1 MKRPLCPVA
10 LVITAIVFIYLRIS
24 FTDYLYQLPDGIDGK
39 TGFIT
44 GVVVRKEAR
53 PDPSGDS
60 LNVIYVVPQNISIG
74 RMKYVMCSLKEGDDY
89 IPSIGEHVK
98 IRGEFTSF
106 KKVRN
111 PGGFDSRL
119 YYATMKIAF
128 RLFDAQ
134 VTETD
139 GKKDVLREKLYNLKM
154 FFEKNLDSNKV
165 LTESDCA
172 VLKAIILGDKAYMDD
187 DIKDMYK
194 NSGIMH
200 ILAVSGLHISIIGMG
215 LYKVLRKCKLKPLF
229 YTVIPIIVMYL
240 YGEMCGIGSSSFRAI
255 CMFTMRLI
263 ALLVGRTYDIL
274 SGLAMA
280 EILLVLDCPLY
291 LYNSGF
297 LFSFCAVIGVTVVRP
312 ALEDMFEKKKNGKL
326 MFSGD
331 EDNILY
337 KGKQFLRSGFISGI
351 AIMISTLPIYMA
363 YYYTYPLF
371 SLISN
376 MIIIPLL
383 SILMGVG
390 ILCLFMVGIT
400 GFVPGIIAH
409 IILLFYKN
417 VCGVQT
423 LLPGN
428 TLYIGH
434 AGTLKI
440 ACYSL
445 IVCIGLFFPK
455 YLFGKRRQNMN
466 IEKYIR
472 MALITI
478 ATVILVYNPKPSLT
492 ISALYVGQGDGI
504 VIEDG
509 RERILID
516 GGSTSEKKVGRYSI
530 IPYLKYRAIGSLDA
544 AVVTHEDNDHIS
556 GLLEIMD
563 DMEKGGIRIK
573 RLILPDVSEKSR
585 GDNYRELEKRAG
597 ELGIPVSYISTGEEI
612 TVGKTKFLCINPDK
626 GMITEGANA
635 YSTVLL
641 MSHGEFKALLT
652 GDVEEEGQENIKDL
666 IRKNPRI
673 FKDITLLKVAHHG
686 SKYTTD
692 EEFLELIRP
701 KIALISCGEN
711 NRYGHPHEEVLE
723 RLENIGSKIYRTDES
738 GAVIF
743 SIENG
748 RMEAECFLNQG
759 KEFQ

>member
-24 FTDYLYQLPDGIDGK
+24 FANYLYELPDRQDGE
-39 TGFIT
+39 TGFVT
-44 GVVVRKEAR
+44 GVVARKEAR
-53 PDPSGDS
+53 PDQSGES
-60 LNVIYVVPQNISIG
+60 LYVIYVVPQNISIG
-74 RMKYVMCSLKEGDDY
+74 KMKYVMCSLKEGDVY
-89 IPSIGEHVK
+89 VPSVGEHVK
-98 IRGEFTSF
+98 ICGKFTSF

-119 YYATMKIAF
+119 YYATLKIAF
-128 RLFDAQ
+128 KLYNAEI
-134 VTETD
+134 TETD
-139 GKKDVLREKLYNLKM
+139 GREDVLRERLYDFKM
-154 FFEKNLDSNKV
+154 LLEKNLDRNPV
-165 LTESDCA
+165 LSDDDSA
-172 VLKAIILGDKAYMDD
+172 VLKAMILGDKAFMDD

-215 LYKVLRKCKLKPLF
+215 LYKALRKCKIKPVF
-229 YTVIPIIVMYL
+229 YTAIPIAVMYL
-240 YGEMCGIGSSSFRAI
+240 YGEMCGVGSSSFRAI
-255 CMFTMRLI
+255 CMFTIRLF
-263 ALLVGRTYDIL
+263 APLLGRTYDIL
-274 SGLAMA
+274 SGLAIA

-312 ALEDMFEKKKNGKL
+312 ALEKLFEKRESGKL
-326 MFSGD
+326 KFSGD
-331 EDNILY
+331 DDNVFCIIY
-337 KGKQFLRSGFISGI
+337 PAIRSGFILGFS
-351 AIMISTLPIYMA
+351 IMISTLPIYMS
-363 YYYTYPLF
+363 YYFTYPLF

-376 MIIIPLL
+376 MIIIPLV
-383 SILMGVG
+383 SVLMVMG
-390 ILCLFMVGIT
+390 ILCLFTAGIP
-400 GFVPGIIAH
+400 GAVPGIIVH
-409 IILLFYKN
+409 LILLFYKG

-423 LLPGN
+423 NLPGN

-434 AGTLKI
+434 AGEIQITCYCMI
-440 ACYSL
+440 AGL
-445 IVCIGLFFPK
+445 GLFFQTGRIK
-455 YLFGKRRQNMN
+455 NIHISSN
-466 IEKYIR
+466 IEKHIR
-472 MALITI
+472 RALIAI
-478 ATVILVYNPKPSLT
+478 AVATLVYSPKPELM

-556 GLLEIMD
+556 GLFEIMD

-573 RLILPDVSEKSR
+573 RLILPDVSETSR

-612 TVGKTKFLCINPDK
+612 TVGKSKFLCINPDK
-626 GMITEGANA
+626 GMTTEGANA

-641 MSHGEFKALLT
+641 MKRGEFKALFT
-652 GDVEEEGQENIKDL
+652 GDVEEEGQENIKET
-666 IRKNPRI
+666 IRNNPRI

-692 EEFLELIRP
+692 AEFLELINP
-701 KIALISCGEN
+701 KMAVISCGEN
-711 NRYGHPHEEVLE
+711 NTYGHPHEETLE
-723 RLENIGSKIYRTDES
+723 RLESIGAQVYRTDES
-738 GAVIF
+738 GAVI
-743 SIENG
+743 INVRDGVLETKK
-748 RMEAECFLNQG
+748 FLNE
-759 KEFQ
+759 K